1 MLLTRRWS
9 KNAHVRKRPRDPLP
23 EMTLK
28 PEQPATPMPPTNAG
42 MGRLPPIVQWSVLVV
57 LSTAFAVVLETIGIP
72 AGLLMGPMAAAAIV
86 GLNGGTIR
94 LPRQFFFC
102 VQFILAMMIAGSMRP
117 DLFVTFSSN
126 WLLFLAVILS
136 VIGVST
142 LSGWTITRMR
152 ILPGTTAI
160 WGSSAGAAST
170 MLVMADAYGADI
182 RLVAFMQYLRVVFV
196 ASAAALVAH
205 LWVSGAEAEHATA
218 WFSPV
223 AALPFLATL
232 AVGIAGGL
240 LGKVLRIPAGGFLVP
255 FAVGSALNVSG
266 ALTIELP
273 QWLLALSFALLG
285 WNIGLGFTLAI
296 VTHARRAF
304 LPTVV
309 SILVLMAFSGLL
321 ALLLI
326 KVVGIDPLTAYLA
339 TSPGGLDSIAV
350 IAASSNVDLPF
361 VMALQ
366 TARLLII
373 TLVGPALARFVA
385 DRA

>member
-1 MLLTRRWS
+1 M
-9 KNAHVRKRPRDPLP
+9 P
-23 EMTLK
+23 LK
-28 PEQPATPMPPTNAG
+28 PEQPATTVPPDKTG
-42 MGRLPPIVQWSVLVV
+42 IGHLPVLVQWLLLGLLSLV
-57 LSTAFAVVLETIGIP
+57 FAVALEAIGIP
-72 AGLLMGPMAAAAIV
+72 AGLLLGPMAAGAII
-86 GLNGGTIR
+86 GMNGGTIR

-102 VQFILAMMIAGSMRP
+102 VQFLLAMMIAGSMRP
-117 DLFVTFSSN
+117 DLFATFSGN
-126 WLLFLAVILS
+126 WPLFLAVILS

-170 MLVMADAYGADI
+170 MLLMADAYGADV

-196 ASAAALVAH
+196 ASAAAMVAH
-205 LWVSGAEAEHATA
+205 LWVSGAEAEPSVG
-218 WFSPV
+218 WFAPV
-223 AALPFLATL
+223 EVLPFLATL
-232 AVGIAGGL
+232 AVGITGGL
-240 LGKVLRIPAGGFLVP
+240 LGKLLRIPAGGFLIP
-255 FAVGSALNVSG
+255 FAIGSALNLSG
-266 ALTIELP
+266 MLTIELP

-285 WNIGLGFTLAI
+285 WNIGLGFTRPIIA
-296 VTHARRAF
+296 HARRA
-304 LPTVV
+304 LVPTII

-321 ALLLI
+321 AVLLI
-326 KVVGIDPLTAYLA
+326 KAAGIDPLTAYLA

-350 IAASSNVDLPF
+350 IAASSDVDLPF

-373 TLVGPALARFVA
+373 TMIGPPLARFVA

>member
-1 MLLTRRWS
+1 M
-9 KNAHVRKRPRDPLP
+9 P
-23 EMTLK
+23 LK
-28 PEQPATPMPPTNAG
+28 PEQPATPMPPQNAG
-42 MGRLPPIVQWSVLVV
+42 IGRLPSLVQWLLLAALSLV
-57 LSTAFAVVLETIGIP
+57 FAIILEAIGIP
-72 AGLLMGPMAAAAIV
+72 AGLLMGPMAAGALI
-86 GLNGGTIR
+86 GMNGGTIR
-94 LPRQFFFC
+94 LPGQFFFC
-102 VQFILAMMIAGSMRP
+102 VQFILAMMIAASMLP
-117 DLFVTFSSN
+117 DLLATFSGN
-126 WLLFLAVILS
+126 WPLFLAVILS

-142 LSGWTITRMR
+142 LCGWTITRMR

-170 MLVMADAYGADI
+170 MLLMADAYGADA

-196 ASAAALVAH
+196 ASAATMVAH
-205 LWVSGAEAEHATA
+205 LWVSGAETETATR
-218 WFSPV
+218 WFAPV
-223 AALPFLATL
+223 AGLPFLATL
-232 AVGIAGGL
+232 AVGVAGGI
-240 LGKVLRIPAGGFLVP
+240 LGKVLRVPAGGFLVP
-255 FAVGSALNVSG
+255 FAIGSALNMTG

-285 WNIGLGFTLAI
+285 WNIGLGFTRTIIA
-296 VTHARRAF
+296 HARRAF
-304 LPTVV
+304 VPTVI

-326 KVVGIDPLTAYLA
+326 RTTGIDPLTAYLA

-385 DRA
+385 DRV

>member
-1 MLLTRRWS
+1 MS
-9 KNAHVRKRPRDPLP
+9 
-23 EMTLK
+23 LK
-28 PEQPATPMPPTNAG
+28 PEQPATPIPPKNAG
-42 MGRLPPIVQWSVLVV
+42 MGRLPPAVQWFVLAA
-57 LSTAFAVVLETIGIP
+57 LSMVFAVVLEAIGIP
-72 AGLLMGPMAAAAIV
+72 AGLLMGPMAAGAIV
-86 GLNGGTIR
+86 GMNGGTIR

-102 VQFILAMMIAGSMRP
+102 VQFILAMMIAASMRP
-117 DLFVTFSSN
+117 DLFATFSGN
-126 WLLFLAVILS
+126 WPLFLTVILS

-170 MLVMADAYGADI
+170 MLLMADAYGADV

-196 ASAAALVAH
+196 ASAAAVVAH
-205 LWVSGAEAEHATA
+205 LWVSDAEAGHATA
-218 WFSPV
+218 LFAPI

-232 AVGIAGGL
+232 AVGVVGGL
-240 LGKVLRIPAGGFLVP
+240 LGRVLRVPAGAFLVP
-255 FAVGSALNVSG
+255 FAIGSALNVTG
-266 ALTIELP
+266 ALTIALP

-285 WNIGLGFTLAI
+285 WNIGLGFTRTI
-296 VTHARRAF
+296 VAHARRAF

-309 SILVLMAFSGLL
+309 SILVLMGFSALL

-326 KVVGIDPLTAYLA
+326 RAVGIDPLTAYLA

-373 TLVGPALARFVA
+373 TLIGPVLARFVA